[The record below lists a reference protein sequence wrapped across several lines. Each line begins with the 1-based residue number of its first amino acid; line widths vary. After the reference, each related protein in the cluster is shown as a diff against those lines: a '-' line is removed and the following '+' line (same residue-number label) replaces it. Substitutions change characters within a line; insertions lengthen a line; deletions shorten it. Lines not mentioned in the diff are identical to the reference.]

1 MNRQQV
7 VERILHIKED
17 IQKRDDLIA
26 KLIEKNN
33 SERQKLSRFELRL
46 QQLDSDA
53 AFQRAKVRPQ
63 SPKTKKKDF
72 LSLDSCENM
81 GLFNKIVLFP
91 VAKCKLHNCYLTYQD
106 VRKRKCVMRMCKHME
121 WVDERTIE

>member
-1 MNRQQV
+1 MTRKQIF
-7 VERILHIKED
+7 ERIQCLRED
-17 IQKRDDLIA
+17 IQKRDDNIA

-33 SERQKLSRFELRL
+33 IERQKLNRFELRL
-46 QQLDSDA
+46 QQLDSEA

-63 SPKTKKKDF
+63 SPKTKSKDF
-72 LSLDSCENM
+72 LSLDSCENI

-121 WVDERTIE
+121 WVDESNTD